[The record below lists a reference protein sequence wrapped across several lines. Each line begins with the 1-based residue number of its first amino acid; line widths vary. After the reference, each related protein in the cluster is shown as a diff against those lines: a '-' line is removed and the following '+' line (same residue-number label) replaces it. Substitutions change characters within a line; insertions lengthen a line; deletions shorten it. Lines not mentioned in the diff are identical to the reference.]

1 MQIKKLDKNEIM
13 QVQTG
18 LLQQFAYN
26 PFPISQSGQKLDL
39 TQDRITLMP
48 ERETIF
54 FDKISHQLREH
65 ARAWIAYACHRY
77 SNYAIHAHHNVWR
90 LLEITDNTPE
100 ELIDE
105 SIQEIYRELMTS
117 GRSAS
122 TKSILR
128 TIYKWCVEEGFPYF
142 DEDFYDYYLASLK
155 FGTDIGKGLDVI
167 MEIPDRGPLTLKEER
182 LFISKLNS
190 VSPETLSIH
199 QLQGLVSL
207 KCSQVLGV
215 RSTQVMKLTFSDLQM
230 SDQGVYTLKILR
242 AKQKGVANNDVYK
255 KRPITK
261 SLFRLITLLK
271 SRYEDI
277 LQNEISGDWPIVA
290 DYNDRTGRLVKQRVQ
305 IRTITHLSNQ
315 FRNAVGLGFQVTNR
329 RLRKTFCSRLIAKG
343 VSMSV
348 VAELMDHSDLQQ
360 LDVYYRQSH
369 KIAEKL
375 EKVLRNEAADII
387 DAFAGKVVTRD
398 NVSQRGQAIFAP
410 STQMNLVQ
418 IGSCGS
424 EKPCPLQPPL
434 SCYGCDSLEAFEDVD
449 HKAVIDSMVGEMK
462 KTFGDANAINILQD
476 KNFLDA
482 SKIADMFDR
491 GEL

>member
-1 MQIKKLDKNEIM
+1 MQIKNLDKNDIM

-18 LLQQFAYN
+18 LHQQFAYD
-26 PFPISQSGQKLDL
+26 PFPISQSGQQLDL
-39 TQDRITLMP
+39 TQDRIILLP

-54 FDKISHQLREH
+54 FDKISFQLREH
-65 ARAWIAYACHRY
+65 ARAWISYACHRY
-77 SNYAIHAHHNVWR
+77 SNYAIYTHHHLWR
-90 LLEITDNTPE
+90 LLTITDDISE
-100 ELIDE
+100 ELVDE
-105 SIQEIYRELMTS
+105 KIQEIYREIMTS

-128 TIYKWCVEEGFPYF
+128 TMYNWCIEEGFPYF

-167 MEIPDRGPLTLKEER
+167 MEIPGRGPLTLKEER
-182 LFISKLNS
+182 FFISTLNT
-190 VSPETLSIH
+190 VSPETLSIN

-215 RSTQVMKLTFSDLQM
+215 RSIQVMKLTFSDLQM
-230 SDQGVYTLKILR
+230 SDQGVYTLKVLR
-242 AKQKGVANNDVYK
+242 AKQKGVANNNVYK

-261 SLFRLITLLK
+261 SLSRLILSLK

-277 LQNEISGDWPIVA
+277 LETEISGDWPIVA
-290 DYNDRTGRLVKQRVQ
+290 DYNGRTGRLVKQRVK
-305 IRTITHLSNQ
+305 ITTINNLTNQ
-315 FRNAVGLGFQVTNR
+315 FRSAVGLGFKVTNR

-369 KIAEKL
+369 EIAEKL
-375 EKVLRNEAADII
+375 EQVLRNEAADII
-387 DAFAGKVVTRD
+387 AVFAGKVVARD

-410 STQMNLVQ
+410 STHLNLVE

-424 EKPCPLQPPL
+424 EKPCSLQPPL
-434 SCYGCDSLEAFEDVD
+434 SCYGCYSLEAFEDVD

-462 KTFGDANAINILQD
+462 KNFGDTHAINILQD
-476 KNFLDA
+476 KIFLDA
-482 SKIADMFDR
+482 SKIADMFER